1 MASNSTG
8 PDDSSDRELLIDA
21 TPLQNEHRRRG
32 IGRYVASIVEAL
44 VAARVSG
51 WGLLAYPDRRMD
63 TTSFRVAARTPR
75 RLEFHGGW
83 VANEILIPLVLRR
96 ARVRA
101 FHATDPR
108 AVPDPRLV
116 REVVTVYDLTP
127 SRDPAVWQAM
137 WPDQRLGY
145 RRMLSNV
152 RRAPV
157 VIAISSSVKT
167 DLIESLRL
175 DPARIHV
182 VYPPVDATRWSLG
195 DAPARR
201 SGVLFVGAPDPH
213 KNIGLVLQ
221 ALALIGGGI
230 RPALTVVGPWDPT
243 SITRLTAMAES
254 LGVAAPQFEPM
265 IADERLG
272 ELYRSSAALVMPS
285 RREGFGLPVLEAMA
299 AGCPVIA
306 SDIPSI
312 AEVAG
317 NAGLLLPLD
326 AGRWAE
332 AISSVARDE
341 ATRVR
346 LAEAGRRRALEFT
359 PARTVEQLR
368 AAYRRLGVDLRMG
381 PGAS

>member
-1 MASNSTG
+1 MANNDTG
-8 PDDSSDRELLIDA
+8 RDDSDRGVLIDA

-32 IGRYVASIVEAL
+32 IGRYVASIVGAL

-51 WGLLAYPDRRMD
+51 WGLLAYPDRQMD

-83 VANEILIPLVLRR
+83 VANEILIPLVVRH
-96 ARVRA
+96 ARVRS

-116 REVVTVYDLTP
+116 REVVTVHDLTP
-127 SRDPAVWQAM
+127 SHDPAVWRAM

-157 VIAISSSVKT
+157 VIAVSSSVKA

-195 DAPARR
+195 DAPAHR
-201 SGVLFVGAPDPH
+201 SGILFVGAPDPH

-221 ALALIGGGI
+221 ALALIGGGS
-230 RPALTVVGPWDPT
+230 RPALTVVGPWDAT
-243 SITRLTAMAES
+243 SITRVTAMAES
-254 LGVAAPQFEPM
+254 LGVAAPRFEPM

-299 AGCPVIA
+299 AGCAVIA
-306 SDIPSI
+306 SDIPSL

-332 AISSVARDE
+332 AISSVAGDE

-368 AAYRRLGVDLRMG
+368 SAYRALGVDLQ
-381 PGAS
+381 PELDVS